1 MIRKTIIGFG
11 FGIMWRIRMISNVV
25 IRLLDLHN
33 SSYHTQPHLIIALY
47 EHAFSSHCSP
57 YISIGAVRGFF
68 LQVIKNLS
76 YPIFFTLTTSMF
88 EYIQ

>member
-11 FGIMWRIRMISNVV
+11 FGIMWRIRMISNGV

-33 SSYHTQPHLIIALY
+33 SSYYTQPHLIIALY
-47 EHAFSSHCSP
+47 EHAFYSHCSP

-68 LQVIKNLS
+68 FYKLS
-76 YPIFFTLTTSMF
+76 KIYLIRFFLP
-88 EYIQ
+88 